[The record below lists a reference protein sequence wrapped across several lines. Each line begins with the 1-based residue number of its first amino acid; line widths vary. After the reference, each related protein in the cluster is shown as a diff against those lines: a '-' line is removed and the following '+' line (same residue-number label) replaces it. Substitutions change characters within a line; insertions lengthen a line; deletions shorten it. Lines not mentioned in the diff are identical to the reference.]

1 MMNFIRRLFESKSD
15 RFIKHLIE
23 MERETP
29 NNYEFGSLLR
39 FKLNDYKKGK
49 INLTKDRQ
57 YLNQ

>member
-49 INLTKDRQ
+49 INLTKDSK

>member
-1 MMNFIRRLFESKSD
+1 MNFIRRLFESKSD

-49 INLTKDRQ
+49 INLTKDSK
-57 YLNQ
+57 YLSQ

>member
-49 INLTKDRQ
+49 INLIKDSK

>member
-1 MMNFIRRLFESKSD
+1 MMNFIRVLFESKSD

-49 INLTKDRQ
+49 INLTKDSK

>member
-1 MMNFIRRLFESKSD
+1 MNFIGRLFESKED

-39 FKLNDYKKGK
+39 SKLNDYKKGK
-49 INLTKDRQ
+49 INLTKDSK
-57 YLNQ
+57 YLSQ

>member
-1 MMNFIRRLFESKSD
+1 MNFIRVLFESKSD

-49 INLTKDRQ
+49 INLTKDSK
-57 YLNQ
+57 YLSQ

>member
-1 MMNFIRRLFESKSD
+1 MKFIGKLFQSKGD

-39 FKLNDYKKGK
+39 SKLNGYKKGK
-49 INLTKDRQ
+49 INLTKDNQ
-57 YLNQ
+57 YFSQ

>member
-1 MMNFIRRLFESKSD
+1 MISFIARLFESKSD

-39 FKLNDYKKGK
+39 SKLNDYKKGK
-49 INLTKDRQ
+49 INLTKDSQ
-57 YLNQ
+57 YLSQ

>member
-1 MMNFIRRLFESKSD
+1 MNFIRVLFESKSD

-39 FKLNDYKKGK
+39 SKLNDYKKGK
-49 INLTKDRQ
+49 INLTKDSK
-57 YLNQ
+57 YLSQ

>member
-29 NNYEFGSLLR
+29 NNYEFGALLR

-49 INLTKDRQ
+49 INLTKDSKYFSQ
-57 YLNQ
+57 

>member
-1 MMNFIRRLFESKSD
+1 MMNFIRVLFESKSD

-39 FKLNDYKKGK
+39 SKLNDYKKGK
-49 INLTKDRQ
+49 INLTKDSK
-57 YLNQ
+57 YLSQ